1 MAESYTGCLTSA
13 DLEQA
18 LGRTMIGG
26 YTKNI
31 DNIIL
36 NGLNDPSE
44 NVFIADMSYIFG
56 EIPELKQRYINTYR
70 GVMGN
75 VKNVEYIPEDLAA
88 LQAALFDGLCFG
100 YDTTNGSYALY
111 TMNFN
116 LLMDTSDLDIKYT
129 KQCMDKNVK
138 GEVKCYRLD
147 VEYDNSSDSFNFKL
161 VTHRKV
167 MDVENILF
175 APYLYVLRLMRMVE
189 SYISTGNI
197 FCIRQDKDGV
207 MKERYVC
214 SNPSIMATFSGV
226 SGRLQP
232 AYFPLKGFFY
242 APVLGAPSTS
252 SMVTNVNMFDM
263 YYIGRRGEGDVQRA
277 GIKPVKNPVKN
288 MLLERS
294 IITSIMDL
302 YTKNPDETLKLL
314 RGIPHR
320 ENLISDSELTSGK
333 LSLYLHSL
341 TVKEEVAVCKM
352 IPGATERFGRFSMF
366 DECAKP
372 IPDISKENLQHV
384 LNENLCR
391 VIIRK
396 KDCSLSSMVCTN
408 NKEMLAMVYGD
419 DYYGKYESFTPR
431 FYGMID
437 LLKKGISP
445 AEATKKM
452 GFEGMENIIQE
463 YRGRLYTDPN
473 EFTEDLCKAFK
484 EALGIRTGR
493 TTGNDYILARSIEGY
508 ITPRG
513 VEEYYKNIDPSKIVD
528 AIILA

>member
-1 MAESYTGCLTSA
+1 MAESYIGCITSA

-36 NGLNDPSE
+36 NGLNNLSE
-44 NVFIADMSYIFG
+44 NVFIADMNYIFE

-75 VKNVEYIPEDLAA
+75 VNNVEYIPNDLAA

-116 LLMDTSDLDIKYT
+116 LLMDTNDLDIRYA
-129 KQCMDKNVK
+129 KQCIDKNVK

-147 VEYDNSSDSFNFKL
+147 VEYSNSSDSFSFKL
-161 VTHRKV
+161 VNHRKV
-167 MDVENILF
+167 MDTENILF
-175 APYLYVLRLMRMVE
+175 VPYLYVLRLMRMVE

-197 FCIRQDKDGV
+197 FCIRQDKGGV
-207 MKERYVC
+207 TKERYVC
-214 SNPSIMATFSGV
+214 SNPSIMVTFSGV

-252 SMVTNVNMFDM
+252 SMVTNVNLFDM
-263 YYIGRRGEGDVQRA
+263 YYIGRRGEADVQRA

-294 IITSIMDL
+294 IITRIMDL
-302 YTKNPDETLKLL
+302 YSKDPDGTLRLL
-314 RGIPHR
+314 QGIPHR
-320 ENLISDSELTSGK
+320 DNLPSDGELTHGK

-341 TVKEEVAVCKM
+341 TTKELVTVCKM
-352 IPGATERFGRFSMF
+352 IPGATETFGRFSMF
-366 DECAKP
+366 DGNVEE
-372 IPDISKENLQHV
+372 ISDLSKENLQYV
-384 LNENLCR
+384 LNKHLCR

-408 NKEMLAMVYGD
+408 NNEMLSMVYGD
-419 DYYGKYESFTPR
+419 GYYGKYESFTPR
-431 FYGMID
+431 FYRMIE
-437 LLKKGISP
+437 LLKNGVSP
-445 AEATKKM
+445 AEATKRM
-452 GFEGMENIIQE
+452 GFDGMEDIIQE

-473 EFTEDLCKAFK
+473 EFIEDLLKSFK
-484 EALGIRTGR
+484 EALGITSGR
-493 TTGNDYILARSIEGY
+493 TTGNDYILARGIEGY
-508 ITPRG
+508 ITPKG
-513 VEEYYKNIDPSKIVD
+513 VEGYYKNIDPSKVVD

>member
-1 MAESYTGCLTSA
+1 MAESYTGSITSA

-36 NGLNDPSE
+36 NGLNNLSE
-44 NVFIADMSYIFG
+44 NVFIATMDYIFE
-56 EIPELKQRYINTYR
+56 EIPDLRQRYINMYR

-75 VKNVEYIPEDLAA
+75 VKNVEHIPDELGA

-100 YDTTNGSYALY
+100 YDTSNDSYALY

-116 LLMDTSDLDIKYT
+116 LLMDTSNQDIDYA
-129 KQCMDKNVK
+129 KQCIDKNVK
-138 GEVKCYRLD
+138 GQVKCYRLD
-147 VEYDNSSDSFNFKL
+147 VEYNNSSDSFSFKL
-161 VTHRKV
+161 VNHRKV

-207 MKERYVC
+207 IKERYVC
-214 SNPSIMATFSGV
+214 SNPSVMAAFSGV

-252 SMVTNVNMFDM
+252 SMVTNVNLFDM

-277 GIKPVKNPVKN
+277 GVKPIKNPVKN

-302 YTKNPDETLKLL
+302 YSKDPEGTLRILK
-314 RGIPHR
+314 GVPHSG
-320 ENLISDSELTSGK
+320 NLISDGELTSGK

-341 TVKEEVAVCKM
+341 TISEEVAVCKM
-352 IPGATERFGRFSMF
+352 IPGATEKFGRFSMF
-366 DECAKP
+366 DEGVEN
-372 IPDISKENLQHV
+372 ISDISKESLQNV
-384 LNENLCR
+384 LKEHLCR

-408 NKEMLAMVYGD
+408 NKEMLSMVYGD
-419 DYYGKYESFTPR
+419 GYYGVYESFTPR
-431 FYGMID
+431 FYRMID
-437 LLKKGISP
+437 LLKEGMSP
-445 AEATKKM
+445 AEATKQM
-452 GFEGMENIIQE
+452 GFDGMEGIIQE
-463 YRGRLYTDPN
+463 YRGRLYTNPDD
-473 EFTEDLCKAFK
+473 FIEDLLKAFK
-484 EALGIRTGR
+484 DALGMRTSR
-493 TTGNDYILARSIEGY
+493 VSSNDYILARSIEGY

-513 VEEYYKNIDPSKIVD
+513 VEEYYKNIDPSKVVD